1 VSTLL
6 AALARIGD
14 TWDGTTTSIR
24 AAPRQVRC
32 ALAVPR
38 HRRAAVAAAILV
50 LILYAVSIGDVAFS
64 TTARWAN
71 APLLQTAPENLPS
84 TRAPYLFEP
93 VLALHPGGHVVV
105 FLSPLNLLLGGIV
118 AALAGCNIAVA
129 DYVAQHNACRRRG
142 YGRLLGAMP
151 AFLLGFACC
160 TPTLLLARGTGASA
174 AIPWTSHGAPPC
186 AVPLAPWVIRSGGRP
201 HRIQKKE
208 HEPERKRGPG
218 PCWSRAPLG

>member
-24 AAPRQVRC
+24 AAPRQMRC

-129 DYVAQHNACRRRG
+129 DYVAQHNAVVDEATGGCSVPCLRSSS
-142 YGRLLGAMP
+142 ASP
-151 AFLLGFACC
+151 AAHRPFCS
-160 TPTLLLARGTGASA
+160 R
-174 AIPWTSHGAPPC
+174 GAPARVSDSVDLSWC
-186 AVPLAPWVIRSGGRP
+186 SSLRRSISPMGHQVRWSATP
-201 HRIQKKE
+201 Y
-208 HEPERKRGPG
+208 PEKR
-218 PCWSRAPLG
+218 A